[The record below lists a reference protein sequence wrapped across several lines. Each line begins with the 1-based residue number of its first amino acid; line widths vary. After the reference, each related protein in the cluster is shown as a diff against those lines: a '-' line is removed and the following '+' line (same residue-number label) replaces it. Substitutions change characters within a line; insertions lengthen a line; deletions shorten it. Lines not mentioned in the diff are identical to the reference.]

1 MNKVLIGI
9 LIGVSGILA
18 WQDPTVTEFFRSNIN
33 ELATWLVKESSDV
46 AVVVSH

>member
-33 ELATWLVKESSDV
+33 ELATWLAKES
-46 AVVVSH
+46 